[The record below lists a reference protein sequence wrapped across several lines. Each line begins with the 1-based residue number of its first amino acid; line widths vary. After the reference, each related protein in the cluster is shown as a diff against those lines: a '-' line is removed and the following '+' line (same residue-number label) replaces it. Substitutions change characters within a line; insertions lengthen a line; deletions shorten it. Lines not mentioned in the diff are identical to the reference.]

1 MSGLYPHY
9 KFISSNCLQKLSLL
23 AVYRTNYAHRRVNFK
38 HFIKLYRINNLNGF
52 WLLFIPTFGSLTL
65 ASNSLLPKPS
75 HIVLFALGSFTARS
89 TGCVINDLADRQFDS
104 KVVFYSFDY
113 L

>member
-1 MSGLYPHY
+1 MNILRPHR
-9 KFISSNCLQKLSLL
+9 KFISSNCLQKVSLR
-23 AVYRTNYAHRRVNFK
+23 AAYRENYAQRKVNFN
-38 HFIKLYRINNLNGF
+38 HYIKLYRINNLNGF
-52 WLLFIPTFGSLTL
+52 WLLFIPTLGSLTL

-75 HIVLFALGSFTARS
+75 DIALFALGSFTARS

-104 KVVFYSFDY
+104 KVVYYSFDY